1 MRGMIL
7 LISPS
12 DKNAQCVAALQSAT
26 GEPAQMTDT
35 LRHALPRL
43 RTENYSA
50 VVIDQLAADSD
61 PESADSI
68 LENLGTAAP
77 VFVNF
82 AITGVER
89 LTRDVQAALRRRKK
103 EDRVAQRAAQHAL
116 ESELKG
122 TVTAM
127 LLSCELAL
135 AVPQLPVEAA
145 AKIEAIHKLAQQM
158 RETLEK
164 GD

>member
-1 MRGMIL
+1 MIL

-12 DKNAQCVAALQSAT
+12 EKNAQCVSALQAAT
-26 GEPAQMTDT
+26 GEPAQAADS

-43 RTENYSA
+43 RAESYSA

-61 PESADSI
+61 PENADAI
-68 LENLGTAAP
+68 LDHLGTAAP

-82 AITGVER
+82 AITGVDR
-89 LTRDVQAALRRRKK
+89 LTRYVQAALRRRKK
-103 EDRVAQRAAQHAL
+103 EDLVAQHAAQHAL
-116 ESELKG
+116 ASELKG

-135 AVPQLPVEAA
+135 AVPRLPPEAA
-145 AKIEAIHKLAQQM
+145 ARIEAIHKLAQQM
-158 RETLEK
+158 GETLEK